1 MSIRAVAMNGEFNPH
16 HHVVQ
21 CIPIHECVRG
31 RGGSE
36 VVSRI
41 GHVENTDGSRTH
53 TPKTINEGATGMVR
67 QRSHA
72 KETDVK
78 GSG

>member
-1 MSIRAVAMNGEFNPH
+1 MSIRAVAMHGEFNPPR
-16 HHVVQ
+16 HVVQ

-36 VVSRI
+36 VEGRI
-41 GHVENTDGSRTH
+41 GHVENTDGSQTH
-53 TPKTINEGATGMVR
+53 TPKTINEGATGMAR
-67 QRSHA
+67 QRSDA

-78 GSG
+78 GNG